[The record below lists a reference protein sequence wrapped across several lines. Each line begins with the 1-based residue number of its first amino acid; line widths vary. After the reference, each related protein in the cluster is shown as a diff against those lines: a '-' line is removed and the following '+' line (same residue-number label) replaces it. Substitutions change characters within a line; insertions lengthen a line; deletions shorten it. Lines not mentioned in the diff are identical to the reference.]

1 MTNIQSSWSTRTARP
16 LQACVLVG
24 VLASLV
30 ACSANDTQVDGV
42 QVPAASEG
50 VAASDASMW
59 SCPDGFEVKEGLNTH
74 FTSDGL
80 QRAFVVIPP
89 KNVDGPAPVW
99 VPLSGTVESANANL
113 YVDGSGAN
121 AKLAEHG
128 YMVIGP
134 VRQCAEQD
142 PDIGFAQCDGPGS
155 DGWNWKPW
163 NDGRA
168 RGPEGEKWKQDAGP
182 DSRFLEAMVRCVGTK
197 YELDADRMFIGGIS
211 AGGTA
216 TNRALTFNSDF
227 WAGGMPLS
235 GEWYVSGDDGVSL
248 DFNEARDAVAA
259 APMKIFQGRAGPY
272 PLPENID
279 PMVVITVW
287 GGETDLYDCGPPLG
301 LCADYRASMHA
312 GAKYFNAMQ
321 NVVSVAC
328 SADHGHRWPSA
339 NRDAFNLWAL
349 KTLSSHPKGSDPSMF
364 ELTPPPEGY
373 ACRVGTFNDHY

>member
-1 MTNIQSSWSTRTARP
+1 MHGQISWKRRT
-16 LQACVLVG
+16 LQV
-24 VLASLV
+24 
-30 ACSANDTQVDGV
+30 SAMAGLL
-42 QVPAASEG
+42 
-50 VAASDASMW
+50 VAASACSQSDSDASDAARQEPVAAEPTSFAW
-59 SCPDGFEVKEGLNTH
+59 ECPEGFEVQEGLNTN
-74 FTSDGL
+74 FPSDGM

-89 KNVDGPAPVW
+89 GNAAGPAPVW

-121 AKLAEHG
+121 AKLADHG
-128 YMVIGP
+128 FMVIGP

-142 PDIGFAQCDGPGS
+142 PDIGFAECDGPGS
-155 DGWNWKPW
+155 NGWNWKPW

-182 DSRFLEAMVRCVGTK
+182 DSRFFEAMVRCVGTK
-197 YELDADRMFIGGIS
+197 YDLDPARLFIGGIS
-211 AGGTA
+211 AGGTV
-216 TNRALTFNSDF
+216 TNRVLTFNSDF

-235 GEWYVSGDDGVSL
+235 GEWYVSADDGSSL
-248 DFNEARDAVAA
+248 EFNEARDAVSAE
-259 APMKIFQGRAGPY
+259 PLKIHQGRVGPY
-272 PLPENID
+272 PLPDSLDSMI
-279 PMVVITVW
+279 VITVW

-301 LCADYRASMHA
+301 LCADYRPSTQA
-312 GAKYFNAMQ
+312 GANYFDAMDD
-321 NVVSVAC
+321 VVSVAC

-349 KTLSSHPKGSDPSMF
+349 ETMASHPKGSDPSVF